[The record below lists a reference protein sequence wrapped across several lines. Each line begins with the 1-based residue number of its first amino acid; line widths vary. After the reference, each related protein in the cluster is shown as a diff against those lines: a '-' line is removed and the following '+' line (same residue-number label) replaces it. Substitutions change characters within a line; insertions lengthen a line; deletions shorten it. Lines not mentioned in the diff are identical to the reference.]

1 MSSNQKPPYE
11 RPVAVAL
18 DVLVSHRVAAG
29 TVMGPAEVT
38 ALRKQVEDVVVAALD
53 NVDVGEMPEGWSAEE
68 ALEQV
73 ALHAAMDMMFAE
85 LSPPKAGGA

>member
-1 MSSNQKPPYE
+1 MSKPQLPYE

-18 DVLVSHRVAAG
+18 DVLVSHRESGGQVLDTAA
-29 TVMGPAEVT
+29 VT
-38 ALRKQVEDVVVAALD
+38 ALRERVEDVVVGALD
-53 NVDVGEMPEGWSAEE
+53 GVEVGEMPEGWSAEE

-85 LSPPKAGGA
+85 LAPARRGDT

>member
-18 DVLVSHRVAAG
+18 DVLVSHLVAAG
-29 TVMGPAEVT
+29 EVLGVAEIT
-38 ALRKQVEDVVVAALD
+38 ALRERVEDVVVGALD
-53 NVDVGEMPEGWSAEE
+53 GVEFSEMPEDWSAEE

-73 ALHAAMDMMFAE
+73 ALHAAMEMLFTE
-85 LSPPKAGGA
+85 LSPASPGGA

>member
-29 TVMGPAEVT
+29 EVVGIAEVT
-38 ALRKQVEDVVVAALD
+38 ALREQVEDGVVAALD
-53 NVDVGEMPEGWSAEE
+53 AMEVSDMPEGWSAEE

-73 ALHAAMDMMFAE
+73 ALHAAMDMMFNQ
-85 LSPPKAGGA
+85 LPPARAGDA

>member
-38 ALRKQVEDVVVAALD
+38 VLREQVEDVVVAALD
-53 NVDVGEMPEGWSAEE
+53 GVDVSEMPEGWSAEE

-73 ALHAAMDMMFAE
+73 ALHAAMDMMFNQLPLARR
-85 LSPPKAGGA
+85 GGA

>member
-18 DVLVSHRVAAG
+18 DVLGSHRVAAG
-29 TVMGPAEVT
+29 EVVGIAEVT
-38 ALRKQVEDVVVAALD
+38 ALREQVEDGVMAALD
-53 NVDVGEMPEGWSAEE
+53 AVEVGEMPEGWSADE

-73 ALHAAMDMMFAE
+73 ALHAAMDMIFNE
-85 LSPPKAGGA
+85 LRPARPGGA